1 MIPIRRTSGISHIYS
16 SLSFW
21 LVSLTIVASLG
32 YRSQRVQYKRLEK
45 EVDEASGVEAVQ
57 PNKRLNQVR
66 LEKLQSIGFAWSAK
80 NVRKPK
86 PSAPDGPPKPKK
98 APADDSASR
107 TEARNRLADS
117 QWEEMYQ
124 RLEQYKEKHFVSSR
138 ITNSATNGGLFF
150 LVSHTQNVRHPETEL
165 PCSSKV

>member
-1 MIPIRRTSGISHIYS
+1 LACVVAH
-16 SLSFW
+16 F
-21 LVSLTIVASLG
+21 IVASHG
-32 YRSQRVQYKRLEK
+32 SRSQRVQYKRLEK
-45 EVDEASGVEAVQ
+45 EVDQASGVEAVQ

-66 LEKLQSIGFAWSAK
+66 LEKLKSIGFAWSAK

-86 PSAPDGPPKPKK
+86 PLAPDGPPKPKK

-124 RLEQYKEKHFVSSR
+124 RLEQYKAKHFVSSLL
-138 ITNSATNGGLFF
+138 TMSETNGRLF
-150 LVSHTQNVRHPETEL
+150 LVSLTHKMFVTPEL
-165 PCSSKV
+165 PCS

>member
-1 MIPIRRTSGISHIYS
+1 VVFAYFL

-21 LVSLTIVASLG
+21 LISLTFVAPLCS
-32 YRSQRVQYKRLEK
+32 RSQRVQYKRLEK
-45 EVDEASGVEAVQ
+45 EVDEASGLEAVQ

-66 LEKLQSIGFAWSAK
+66 LEKLKSIGFAWSAK

-86 PSAPDGPPKPKK
+86 PPAPDGPPKLKK

-124 RLEQYKEKHFVSSR
+124 RLEQYKAKNFVSSLSMMVFFSLV
-138 ITNSATNGGLFF
+138 NDGLFF
-150 LVSHTQNVRHPETEL
+150 SRLSQNFRHPETEL
-165 PCSSKV
+165 PCS